1 MYLEVPISLQ
11 IHLKKELKKHNL
23 EDIVPRGCHRE
34 SNNQIAA
41 MQYENAGFKGEMLE
55 KDQNIA
61 ASQKIVT
68 KAALQ
73 KKIKTMA

>member
-1 MYLEVPISLQ
+1 MYLEIPISLQ

-23 EDIVPRGCHRE
+23 EDVVPRGCHRE

-41 MQYENAGFKGEMLE
+41 MQYENTGFKGE
-55 KDQNIA
+55 KNVA

-73 KKIKTMA
+73 KKKKKTMT